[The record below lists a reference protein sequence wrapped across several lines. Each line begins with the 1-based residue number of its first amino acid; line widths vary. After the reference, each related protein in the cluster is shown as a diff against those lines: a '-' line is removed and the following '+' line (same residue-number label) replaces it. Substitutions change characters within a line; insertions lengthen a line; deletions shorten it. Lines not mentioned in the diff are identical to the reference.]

1 MLPEGVPDCKQVS
14 LTVNLDELADERP
27 HGKDSDARFGFHFSM
42 DFAPQQRLTCL
53 GFTMTEA
60 HCRVLN
66 KGPEREP
73 DETENQFA
81 SLSGR
86 LDSHLLRAE
95 CEFTMTVCRAASTM
109 RVDQLVLKFQAK
121 KLWTLSF
128 SGQLAKVILEQR
140 EMALKLS
147 DLMVKRAEI
156 TFEYKKEAEK
166 EWSEFVR
173 MVLLASLLDHE
184 KVPGWIDWISCFLKK
199 GEVFCEK
206 MALRSSSLYLK
217 SSIENASGFKVN
229 LATEAEMGTVATAE
243 MHLQSLEL
251 IFHQAKDGVVKLRSL
266 LVTLRGFGGTA
277 LDWLGEW

>member
-1 MLPEGVPDCKQVS
+1 MKK
-14 LTVNLDELADERP
+14 T
-27 HGKDSDARFGFHFSM
+27 DSPCAG
-42 DFAPQQRLTCL
+42 AL
-53 GFTMTEA
+53 
-60 HCRVLN
+60 
-66 KGPEREP
+66 
-73 DETENQFA
+73 
-81 SLSGR
+81 
-86 LDSHLLRAE
+86 
-95 CEFTMTVCRAASTM
+95 
-109 RVDQLVLKFQAK
+109 
-121 KLWTLSF
+121 LSF